1 MARSP
6 QISDRCVLVLD
17 PDVDNVATARRFV
30 VDAIGTEHQG
40 HRRDAALLTSEL
52 VTNAVAHA
60 STPVKVE
67 VKVERTEDRARVEV
81 YDGSMEA
88 PTYKPLT
95 LDRDHGRG
103 LAIVDAIA
111 DAWGVAP
118 VDDHGK
124 VVWFELGL

>member
-6 QISDRCVLVLD
+6 QISDSSVLVLD
-17 PDVDNVATARRFV
+17 PDVRNIATARRFV
-30 VDAIGTEHQG
+30 VDAIGTDHQG

-67 VKVERTEDRARVEV
+67 VKVKRTRDRARVEV
-81 YDGSMEA
+81 YDSCVAE
-88 PTYKPLT
+88 PTVKPLT
-95 LDRDHGRG
+95 LDRESGRG

-111 DAWGVAP
+111 DDWGVAP
-118 VDDHGK
+118 DNGHGK

>member
-60 STPVKVE
+60 STPV
-67 VKVERTEDRARVEV
+67 
-81 YDGSMEA
+81 EA

-95 LDRDHGRG
+95 LDREHGRG

>member
-6 QISDRCVLVLD
+6 QLSDRAVMVFD
-17 PDVDNVATARRFV
+17 PDVRNVARARRFV
-30 VDAIGTEHQG
+30 VDAIGTDDQG
-40 HRRDAALLTSEL
+40 PRRDAALLTSEL

-60 STPVKVE
+60 RTPGKVQ
-67 VKVERTEDRARVEV
+67 VKVERTPGRARVEV
-81 YDGSMEA
+81 YDGSRTE
-88 PTYKPLT
+88 PTFKPLT
-95 LDRDHGRG
+95 LDRDSGRG